1 VCDLSGIPAFCFDEF
16 REPAERFI
24 VIENFNA
31 WSILRKLF
39 WQDLLLVLAVFVLAR
54 LTSFVIRRII
64 LHFAEKVHPRLRLMF
79 LRTLPIVRLFVGV
92 GAVIVIVP
100 ILVEPT
106 FRNIVTLMASVGLAL
121 AFTLKDY
128 GSSLVAGLATVL
140 ENAYQPGDWIEVD
153 GAYGEV
159 KSIGA
164 RATRIVTPDDTEVI
178 IPHARFW
185 SASVFNAS
193 SGNRSLL
200 CVADFYLHPDHDAA
214 VARKN
219 LEEIA
224 RQSSYWKPG
233 SPVTVIVLEKPW
245 GTHYRLKAY
254 VQESREQFLFLTDL
268 TVRGKQAI
276 RSLGIRFAQAPFAE
290 TK

>member
-1 VCDLSGIPAFCFDEF
+1 MD
-16 REPAERFI
+16 
-24 VIENFNA
+24 NFNA

-54 LTSFVIRRII
+54 IISFVIRRII
-64 LHFAEKVHPRLRLMF
+64 LHFAEKVHPRLRLLF
-79 LRTLPIVRLFVGV
+79 LRTLPIVRLFVGI
-92 GAVIVIVP
+92 GAVAVIVP

-106 FRNIVTLMASVGLAL
+106 FQDIVTLMAGVGLAL

-140 ENAYQPGDWIEVD
+140 ENTYQPGDWIKVD

-185 SASVFNAS
+185 SVSVFNAS
-193 SGNRSLL
+193 SGNQSVL

-214 VARKN
+214 IARKR

-224 RQSSYWKPG
+224 RQSAYWKPG

-268 TVRGKQAI
+268 TIQGKQAI
-276 RSLGIRFAQAPFAE
+276 RSLGIRFAQVPFAE
-290 TK
+290 TQH